1 MHSEETINEE
11 IKKIIQI
18 KKINSSEF
26 NIKLKY
32 ILTKSNLISKYK
44 NLLKKLYEE
53 KIDKNNKQQMKMLYD
68 IYFHYFPN
76 IKNIQDIDTKWR
88 KFIYFLFFSRY
99 WISRQRSF
107 D

>member
-1 MHSEETINEE
+1 MIIFIILEQYLLSSNQLKSQSFLLNGQMHSEETINEE

-44 NLLKKLYEE
+44 NLLKKLY
-53 KIDKNNKQQMKMLYD
+53 
-68 IYFHYFPN
+68 
-76 IKNIQDIDTKWR
+76 
-88 KFIYFLFFSRY
+88 
-99 WISRQRSF
+99 
-107 D
+107 